1 VSGDNNS
8 GVPFNTNNTIEKY
21 KAYLEKLG
29 LIVDEETLSKSRRC
43 AKEICAFVSMK
54 TGIQLEAQD
63 EKKSGIVKEI
73 TDREELIK
81 LLKDDSIMK
90 ILYQNAHKQYFKA
103 INWGNSKGDTYD
115 TTLVVL
121 TGSLDGLFSDG
132 YTFDS
137 EKTKNKLYVALTRTK
152 GDLFIVKKDLFEEFD
167 KKQFKVLYSKLNI
180 YHVLSIFYIN

>member
-1 VSGDNNS
+1 
-8 GVPFNTNNTIEKY
+8 
-21 KAYLEKLG
+21 
-29 LIVDEETLSKSRRC
+29 
-43 AKEICAFVSMK
+43 
-54 TGIQLEAQD
+54 
-63 EKKSGIVKEI
+63 
-73 TDREELIK
+73 
-81 LLKDDSIMK
+81 MK

-103 INWGNSKGDTYD
+103 INWGNSKLDMYD

>member
-1 VSGDNNS
+1 
-8 GVPFNTNNTIEKY
+8 
-21 KAYLEKLG
+21 
-29 LIVDEETLSKSRRC
+29 
-43 AKEICAFVSMK
+43 
-54 TGIQLEAQD
+54 
-63 EKKSGIVKEI
+63 
-73 TDREELIK
+73 
-81 LLKDDSIMK
+81 MK

-167 KKQFKVLYSKLNI
+167 KKQF
-180 YHVLSIFYIN
+180 